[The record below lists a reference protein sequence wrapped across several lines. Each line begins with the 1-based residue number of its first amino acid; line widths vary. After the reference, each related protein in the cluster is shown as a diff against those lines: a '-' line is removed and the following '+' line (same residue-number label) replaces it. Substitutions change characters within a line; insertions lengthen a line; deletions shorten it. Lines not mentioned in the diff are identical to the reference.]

1 MYSNQTLSEEAVD
14 PNMIEVPNHNLVVVL
29 FPAVCDQVS
38 RYSSSK
44 HGIMDKDFQDMS
56 QALSA

>member
-14 PNMIEVPNHNLVVVL
+14 PNMIEVPSHNLVFVL
-29 FPAVCDQVS
+29 FPAVYDQVS
-38 RYSSSK
+38 RYSGSK
-44 HGIMDKDFQDMS
+44 HGIMDKDFQDMC